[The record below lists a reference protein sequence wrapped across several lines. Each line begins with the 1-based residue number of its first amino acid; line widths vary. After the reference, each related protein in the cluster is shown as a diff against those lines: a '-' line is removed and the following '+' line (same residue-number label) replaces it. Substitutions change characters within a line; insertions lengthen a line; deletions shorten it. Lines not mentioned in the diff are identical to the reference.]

1 MHQPSLPHLAD
12 QDPELAGLVEAE
24 ARRQFE
30 KIRLIASE
38 NYVSPAVL
46 EATGSVLT
54 NKYSEGYAGR
64 RYYEGQQNIDPI
76 ELLAVERARTL
87 FGVEHANVQPYSGS
101 PANLAVYMAFLRPGD
116 TVMGLSLP
124 MGGHLTHGWSVS
136 ATGKWFNPVRYEV
149 RADTGRVDLDEVRDL
164 ALKERPK
171 LIWCGG
177 TAIPRM
183 IDFAGFAEIAREA
196 GAVLAADIAHI
207 AGLVAGG
214 AHPSPAGHAD
224 VISTTTHKTLRGP
237 RGAMVMSTA
246 EHASAVDKAVFP
258 GLQGG
263 PHNHTTAAIAVAL
276 KEAARP
282 DFSAYAHRI
291 VANAKALAEALLERG
306 FDLISGGTDN
316 HLILIDLTNKG
327 VPGKP
332 AAQALDRAGIE
343 LNHNAVPFDPRKP
356 FDPSGLRVGTAAITT
371 RGLEPGQ
378 MPRVAAWI
386 DDIVRAT
393 ARGEDET
400 AGEERRVAAEIRE
413 LLAAHPMPGWAPAP

>member
-1 MHQPSLPHLAD
+1 MHQPSLTHLRD
-12 QDPELAGLVEAE
+12 QDPGLAGLVEAE
-24 ARRQFE
+24 AQRQFE

-64 RYYEGQQNIDPI
+64 RYYEGQQNVDPI
-76 ELLAVERARTL
+76 ELLAIERARQL

-101 PANLAVYMAFLRPGD
+101 PANLAVYMAFLKPGD

-124 MGGHLTHGWSVS
+124 MGGHLTHGWPVS
-136 ATGKWFNPVRYEV
+136 ATGKWFTPVRYDV
-149 RADTGRVDLDEVRDL
+149 RADTGRVDMDQVRDL

-177 TAIPRM
+177 TAIPRT
-183 IDFAGFAEIAREA
+183 IDFPAFAEIARET

-207 AGLVAGG
+207 AGLIAGG
-214 AHPSPAGHAD
+214 AHPSPVGHVD

-237 RGAMVMSTA
+237 RGAMIMTTA
-246 EHASAVDKAVFP
+246 EHAAAIDKAVFP

-276 KEAARP
+276 GEASRR
-282 DFSAYAHRI
+282 DFSAYAHQI
-291 VANAKALAEALLERG
+291 VANAEALAGALTERG

-316 HLILIDLTNKG
+316 HLILIDLTGKG

-332 AAQALDRAGIE
+332 AAKALDEAGIE

-356 FDPSGLRVGTAAITT
+356 FDPSGLRIGTAAITT
-371 RGLEPGQ
+371 RGLVPEQ
-378 MPRVAAWI
+378 MAKVAEWI

-393 ARGEDET
+393 ARGEDK
-400 AGEERRVAAEIRE
+400 ERERVAREIRE